1 MCIIHFYQE
10 HLKNFII
17 ELLLFRN
24 ATDHSTRNLYCSGS
38 EYVTQDYGYRRPDYV
53 IPKYKIHFFLSYKI
67 ILRKSRYNRNSK
79 TRVEII
85 LLLGKFIYVKEISI
99 CKSLSFSV
107 PERVPD
113 SKS

>member
-1 MCIIHFYQE
+1 MQLIIVHGIYIVVDLNMLPRTMAIGDQIMSSQ
-10 HLKNFII
+10 NI
-17 ELLLFRN
+17 
-24 ATDHSTRNLYCSGS
+24 
-38 EYVTQDYGYRRPDYV
+38 
-53 IPKYKIHFFLSYKI
+53 KYTFFLAYKI
-67 ILRKSRYNRNSK
+67 IFRKSRYNRNSK

-107 PERVPD
+107 PEKVPD